1 MLILSISTKYTAK
14 HNVGCSALRKII
26 LLWSLALLLTIIIS
40 ATFTTY
46 YFGGVSRRRLIIS
59 TTTSLYDT
67 GLLDAIEE
75 RFESQYPIDLYFIS
89 VGTGQAIE
97 HAKRGDADL
106 ILVHAPSAEWVF
118 LTSGYGVCRKIIA
131 YNFFVI
137 VGSPKDPA
145 GVEGPSVKDAL
156 TKIVKAGRAGNAL
169 WVSRGDGSGTHLKEK
184 ALWTLAGFNWS
195 EIRKERWYIESGTG
209 MGKTILIADEMGA
222 YTLSDIGTY
231 LKYYGDKR
239 INLKVVVSEEK
250 ALLNVY
256 SVIAVN
262 PKQIHDV
269 NFEDAITF
277 IKFLISDECQN
288 LIANFKKETYKQSLF
303 YSTVRL
309 LRESPN
315 SPVAQWIE
323 EFAFFN
329 GTECPQE
336 YRDDHPELYE

>member
-1 MLILSISTKYTAK
+1 
-14 HNVGCSALRKII
+14 LRKTI
-26 LLWSLALLLTIIIS
+26 LLWPLTLAIILIIS

-46 YFGGVSRRRLIIS
+46 YLGGASRRRLIIS

-67 GLLDAIEE
+67 GLLEEIEE
-75 RFESQYPIDLYFIS
+75 KFESQYPIDLYFIS

-106 ILVHAPSAEWVF
+106 ILVHAPSAEGAF

-137 VGSPKDPA
+137 VGPPEDPA
-145 GVEGPSVKDAL
+145 GIEGQSVKDAL
-156 TKIVKAGRAGNAL
+156 TRIVKSGREGEAL

-184 ALWTLAGFNWS
+184 ALWALAGFNWT
-195 EIRKERWYIESGTG
+195 EIRRENWYIESGTG

-231 LKYYGDKR
+231 LKYYGDGR
-239 INLKVVVSEEK
+239 INLQVMVSKEK

-277 IKFLISDECQN
+277 IKFLTSEECQN
-288 LIANFKKETYKQSLF
+288 LIANFKKETYGENLF
-303 YSTVRL
+303 YPAVRL
-309 LRESPN
+309 LKESPN
-315 SPVAQWIE
+315 STIAQWIK
-323 EFAFFN
+323 EFAYFN

-336 YRDDHPELYE
+336 YREDHPELYG

>member
-1 MLILSISTKYTAK
+1 
-14 HNVGCSALRKII
+14 LRKTI
-26 LLWSLALLLTIIIS
+26 LLWPLTLAIILIIS

-46 YFGGVSRRRLIIS
+46 YLGEASRRRLIIS

-67 GLLDAIEE
+67 GLLEEIEE
-75 RFESQYPIDLYFIS
+75 KFESQYPIDLYFIS

-106 ILVHAPSAEWVF
+106 ILVHAPSTEWAF

-137 VGSPKDPA
+137 VGPPEDPA
-145 GVEGPSVKDAL
+145 GIEGQSVKDAL
-156 TKIVKAGRAGNAL
+156 TRIVNSGREGEAL
-169 WVSRGDGSGTHLKEK
+169 WASRGDGSGTHLKEK
-184 ALWTLAGFNWS
+184 ALWALAGFNWT
-195 EIRKERWYIESGTG
+195 EIRRENWYIKSGTG

-231 LKYYGDKR
+231 LKYYGDGR
-239 INLKVVVSEEK
+239 INLQVMVSKEK

-277 IKFLISDECQN
+277 IKFLTSEECQN
-288 LIANFKKETYKQSLF
+288 LIANFKKETYGENLF
-303 YSTVRL
+303 YPAVRL
-309 LRESPN
+309 LKESPN
-315 SPVAQWIE
+315 STIAQWIK
-323 EFAFFN
+323 EFAYFN

-336 YRDDHPELYE
+336 YREDHPELYG

>member
-1 MLILSISTKYTAK
+1 LKK
-14 HNVGCSALRKII
+14 RI
-26 LLWSLALLLTIIIS
+26 LLWSLTLVLAIIVS

-46 YFGGVSRRRLIIS
+46 YFGGASRRRLIVS

-67 GLLDAIEE
+67 GLLEAIEE
-75 RFESQYPIDLYFIS
+75 KFESQYPIDIYFIS

-106 ILVHAPSAEWVF
+106 ILVHAPSAERTF
-118 LTSGYGVCRKIIA
+118 LTDGYGVCRKIIA

-137 VGSPKDPA
+137 VGPQEDPA
-145 GVEGPSVKDAL
+145 GIKGHGVKDAL
-156 TKIVKAGRAGNAL
+156 TKIVKAGRDGDAL

-184 ALWTLAGFNWS
+184 ALWTLAGFNWT
-195 EIRKERWYIESGTG
+195 EIRKESWYIESGTG
-209 MGKTILIADEMGA
+209 MGKTILMADEMEA

-231 LKYYGDKR
+231 LKYYGDER
-239 INLKVVVSEEK
+239 INLKVMVSEEK

-262 PKQIHDV
+262 PKQVHDV

-288 LIANFKKETYKQSLF
+288 LIANFKKETYEQSLF
-303 YSTVRL
+303 YPTVRL
-309 LRESPN
+309 LKEWSN
-315 SPVAQWIE
+315 STVAQWIK
-323 EFAFFN
+323 EFAYFN